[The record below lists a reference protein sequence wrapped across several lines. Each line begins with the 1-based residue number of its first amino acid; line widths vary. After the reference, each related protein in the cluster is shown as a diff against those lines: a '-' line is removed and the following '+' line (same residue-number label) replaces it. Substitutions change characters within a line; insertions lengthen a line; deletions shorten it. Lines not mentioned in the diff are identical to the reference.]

1 MIGTPPRIF
10 SINQDSNKKQNIMK
24 QLLLLLGL
32 FISLSMA
39 ARDFKYDGII
49 YTVID

>member
-1 MIGTPPRIF
+1 MIGPPEDF
-10 SINQDSNKKQNIMK
+10 LNKSELKQKQNIMK